1 MKKLYFDIETLP
13 AREEAT
19 DTLRYLYD
27 RKMSKRD
34 PDSDREPMPFTE
46 FFEKT
51 GLDGAYGQV
60 LVIAYAID
68 DEPVEYLCD
77 PDNEVAVLEKFWK
90 IASGVDIFVGHN
102 IRDFDLPFIMQ
113 RSIVLG
119 VKPSWSIYQE
129 AGKKPWEM
137 NKYLNFARYNSV
149 PIFDTMWEWSRW
161 VDKWSNKNLEHIAL
175 ALGIP
180 TPKQGIDGTQVAE
193 FYRQGKVK
201 EICDYCVRDV
211 ETTRAVYKRMVFETF
226 PDSEPF

>member
-13 AREEAT
+13 APEESI

-34 PDSDREPMPFTE
+34 PDSDKEPMSFEE
-46 FFEKT
+46 FFDKT
-51 GLDGAYGQV
+51 GFDGTYGRV
-60 LVIAYAID
+60 LVIAYAVD
-68 DEPVEYLCD
+68 DNPVEYLSD
-77 PDNEVAVLEKFWK
+77 PNNEREVLEKFWK
-90 IASGVDIFVGHN
+90 IAADIDVFVGHN
-102 IRDFDLPFIMQ
+102 IRDFDLPFLLQ

-137 NKYLNFARYNSV
+137 VKYLSFARYNNV

-175 ALGIP
+175 AMGIP
-180 TPKQGIDGTQVAE
+180 TPKTGIDGSEVAKFYKEGKTQ
-193 FYRQGKVK
+193 

-226 PDSEPF
+226 PDVEPF